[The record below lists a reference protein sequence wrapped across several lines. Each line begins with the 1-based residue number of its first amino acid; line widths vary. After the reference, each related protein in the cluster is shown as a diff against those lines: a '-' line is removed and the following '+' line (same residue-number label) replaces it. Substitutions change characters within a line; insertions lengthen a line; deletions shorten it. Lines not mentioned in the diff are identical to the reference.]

1 MPVEA
6 EHINQPTL
14 GFVQGHFKMTTLLC
28 WGTPSFFSD
37 LLLKFLDIINWVQ
50 ASCTP
55 TSR

>member
-28 WGTPSFFSD
+28 WGTPSFSSD